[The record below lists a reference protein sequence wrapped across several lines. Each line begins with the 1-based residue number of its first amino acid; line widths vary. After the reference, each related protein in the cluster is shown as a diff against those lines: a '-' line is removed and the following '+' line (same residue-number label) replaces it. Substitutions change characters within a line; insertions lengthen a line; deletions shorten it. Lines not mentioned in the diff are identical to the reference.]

1 LTSRWWRREAAIFI
15 DFLDG
20 DGRLLARLNSQVVT
34 LAQFRA
40 LLDEVHQ
47 RHPDVVVEPEVEAL
61 LSCAKW
67 PQPRLQRYASFG
79 VAGVVLLML
88 LSGLLQ
94 SALFR
99 R

>member
-1 LTSRWWRREAAIFI
+1 MSRWWRREAAIFI

-47 RHPDVVVEPEVEAL
+47 RHPDLVVEPEVEAL
-61 LSCAKW
+61 LSRAKW
-67 PQPRLQRYASFG
+67 PQPRLQRYVSFG